1 MFHPP
6 PKVVICG
13 SYKKGREELLKI
25 ERSMQALSC
34 QILSPRS
41 LNFLNTTADFVRTS
55 SEQNF
60 SDDEIERWH
69 LQAISLCDFIWL
81 HCPNGYIGNS
91 GCFEIG
97 YAYALNKPVFSLHV
111 PEDDALKPFVK
122 VRTGVIESLFDL
134 GML

>member
-1 MFHPP
+1 
-6 PKVVICG
+6 
-13 SYKKGREELLKI
+13 
-25 ERSMQALSC
+25 MQAHSRP
-34 QILSPRS
+34 IFSPRRLNS
-41 LNFLNTTADFVRTS
+41 LHTADDFLCTS
-55 SEQNF
+55 AEQNN
-60 SDDEIERWH
+60 SVYEIERWH
-69 LQAISLCDFIWL
+69 LQAIILCDFIWL